1 MALGKRTAKQ
11 EEMFIA
17 TAQLASGPGHPFY
30 AKLNAVLA
38 EAGFDEFVEKLC
50 APYYKEGGRPS
61 IPPGVYFRMLL
72 IGYFEG
78 LDSQRGIAWRCAD
91 SLALRTF
98 LGIGLTEATP
108 VHASMTIIRKRL
120 PESAFDKMFVFV
132 LDLLEKQ
139 GLLRGKSVAIDA
151 TTLEANAAMKS
162 IVRKD
167 TGEDWKEYLAGL
179 AKAEGIQ
186 NPTEEDL
193 RRLDRG
199 RSDKKVSN
207 EQWESSTDRDSRIAK
222 MKDGRTHLAYKAEH
236 AVDVVS
242 EAIVATTVT
251 FADKSDPRSAPD
263 TLALAEANLV
273 LAGSLARIEELIMD
287 KGYHDNRLLAD
298 VMAQGIRT
306 YVPERRQKSRCW
318 TNKPVEY
325 EQAFRSNRQRVRGAK
340 GRQLNRWRSER
351 CERTFAHV
359 CETGGGRRTWLRGQT
374 NVSKAHTFKC
384 AAYNLGL
391 LLRKVWGLRKPRSGA
406 DAPAA
411 LLAIVRLFVF
421 IAATALLVVERRLRA
436 LQAGIL
442 ATWYRWWRLLR
453 PGRRADRSK
462 KHPFFNGLLA
472 SQAHQAAGAK

>member
-1 MALGKRTAKQ
+1 MALGKRRPKQDELFIPTA
-11 EEMFIA
+11 EL
-17 TAQLASGPGHPFY
+17 AQGPGHPFY
-30 AKLNAVLA
+30 SKLNEVLA
-38 EAGFDEFVEKLC
+38 QAGFDEFAEKLC
-50 APYYKEGGRPS
+50 AKYYKEGGRPG

-91 SLALRTF
+91 SLALRSF
-98 LGIGLTEATP
+98 LGLGLTEATP
-108 VHASMTIIRKRL
+108 VHASMTIIRRRL
-120 PESAFDKMFVFV
+120 PESVFDKMFVFV
-132 LDLLEKQ
+132 LSLLEKQ
-139 GLLRGKSVAIDA
+139 GLVRGKSVAIDA

-167 TGEDWKEYLAGL
+167 SGEDWKQYLQGL
-179 AKAEGIQ
+179 AKAEGLE

-199 RSDKKVSN
+199 RQDKKVSN
-207 EQWESSTDRDSRIAK
+207 EQWESATDPDSRIAK

-263 TLALAEANLV
+263 TLGLAEANLV
-273 LAGSLARIEELIMD
+273 LAGSAAVIEEVVMD

-298 VMAQGIRT
+298 LMAQGLRT
-306 YVPERRQKSRCW
+306 YIPERRQKSRCW
-318 TNKPVEY
+318 TNKPAEY
-325 EQAFRSNRQRVRGAK
+325 EPAFRANRRRVRGAK

-359 CETGGGRRTWLRGQT
+359 CETGGGRRSWLRGQT

-391 LLRKVWGLRKPRSGA
+391 LLRKVWGLRKPRSGG
-406 DAPAA
+406 DGGMA
-411 LLAIVRLFVF
+411 LFLAI
-421 IAATALLVVERRLRA
+421 LRA
-436 LQAGIL
+436 LVWVGTIAAMAIDRGLRAIQGIFQRY
-442 ATWYRWWRLLR
+442 WYRWWPVPARDSAR
-453 PGRRADRSK
+453 VDRKSNL
-462 KHPFFNGLLA
+462 F
-472 SQAHQAAGAK
+472 